1 MKIITDDA
9 IIMRFIKKYKLDEVI
24 ELADLLEAS
33 FLECQ
38 KGDTVLAPGDDMDSF
53 YFFLEGKLKVMTLL
67 ENGKSLLFRF
77 YTQLDTLGDI
87 ELFYPGPTDAKV
99 EPVMKSY
106 LIKLPMDKMR
116 SKYLD
121 NPVFLRFIGRSLG
134 SKLRSIS
141 QNSAYNLYYPLINRL
156 SSYIYE
162 HMNDKNIA
170 TFYSSYQDISELLGT
185 TYRHL
190 NRTLNDLQDMK
201 IIRFHKKTIEIL
213 DLDALKALAK
223 NLYH

>member
-1 MKIITDDA
+1 MKIITDQT
-9 IIMRFIKKYKLDEVI
+9 IIMRYIKKYNLDQVI
-24 ELADLLEAS
+24 ALEDLLEGT
-33 FLECQ
+33 FMECQ
-38 KGDTVLAPGDDMDSF
+38 KGDTILTPGDDMDGF

-77 YTQLDTLGDI
+77 YTHLDTLGDI

-99 EPVMKSY
+99 EPVTKSY
-106 LIKLPMDKMR
+106 LIKISMDKMR

-121 NPVFLRFIGRSLG
+121 NPAFLRFIGRSLG

-162 HMNDKNIA
+162 HMNEDQVAI
-170 TFYSSYQDISELLGT
+170 FYSSYQDISELLGT

-190 NRTLNDLQDMK
+190 NRTLNDLQNMH
-201 IIRFHKKTIEIL
+201 IIKFNKKRIEVI

>member
-1 MKIITDDA
+1 MKIITDDT

-24 ELADLLEAS
+24 ELSDLLEATL
-33 FLECQ
+33 LECQ
-38 KGDTVLAPGDDMDSF
+38 KGDVILRPGDDMDSF

-106 LIKLPMDKMR
+106 LIKMPMDQMR
-116 SKYLD
+116 TKYLN
-121 NPVFLRFIGRSLG
+121 NPAFLRFIGRSLG

-162 HMNDKNIA
+162 HMNDANTAI
-170 TFYSSYQDISELLGT
+170 FYSSYQDISELLGT

-190 NRTLNDLQDMK
+190 NRTLNDLQNMH